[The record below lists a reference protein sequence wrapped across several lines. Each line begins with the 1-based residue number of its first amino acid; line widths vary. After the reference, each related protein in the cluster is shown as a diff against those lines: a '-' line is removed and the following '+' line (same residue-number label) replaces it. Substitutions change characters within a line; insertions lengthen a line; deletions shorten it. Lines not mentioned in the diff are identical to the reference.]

1 MALPVWHAVAGR
13 RNDWG
18 SLTRLK
24 KYYIYLPLKLFFEG
38 ASNASV
44 DATGAYGPQEAFD
57 ATFRALSISQ
67 IDGLSANARQVAEEA
82 LLAAFADR
90 E

>member
-1 MALPVWHAVAGR
+1 M
-13 RNDWG
+13 
-18 SLTRLK
+18 
-24 KYYIYLPLKLFFEG
+24 
-38 ASNASV
+38 
-44 DATGAYGPQEAFD
+44 GAYGPQEAFD

-82 LLAAFADR
+82 LLAVFADW